1 MPPPA
6 PIVEFDTPTSIDV
19 SWAGRPDEGIQTYS
33 YDIKAIDWSTEEEFI
48 QNTGTASPYFTF
60 QGLTTGVE
68 YKF

>member
-1 MPPPA
+1 VPPPA

-48 QNTGTASPYFTF
+48 
-60 QGLTTGVE
+60 
-68 YKF
+68 